1 MRFYFSKRNL
11 SIYLSSLLIASSS
24 LFANDTEKKEIKKL
38 DTVTVVSSEASNY
51 ASFDEPSINRTNIDI
66 ENSAKSIQIFNDDF
80 IEDYQPQ
87 TLDDIIKMSSNT
99 TYQGNNHGR
108 SIEIGMRGFSNVPI
122 LIDSMKI
129 TNSTANQE
137 IYNLQAIEV
146 LKGPDSLQY
155 GQSSPGGLVNIVK
168 KKTQKQDHGEIQFKV
183 DEHTAYTTNADFGGG
198 INSDDSLRYRLVT
211 SFKHGEDYTN
221 SNTDINRLFIAP
233 TIAYDINNN
242 HTFSIMAEY
251 LKEKTASSFGT
262 YINSKGNLIA
272 PIENMSSHPDEE
284 FKKTQ
289 KIVGFDLNSDFDTWN
304 SNFKYRYIDYVGTNG
319 DVHMPQAYN
328 EATDTVRRV
337 YAYQSQEFSEHA
349 LQYTLNKE
357 LNIFNIKNNIS
368 LGADY
373 NKAYS
378 QTFMHFDPFNAYNLD
393 LSNPDYEDF
402 TSLSD
407 HPGAMDMTGEKTY
420 NKSWGIFLQDSIHL
434 TENLIFNAGLRY
446 SESKPKDGQKSDALT
461 PSLGLVYKV
470 TPSTS
475 IYTNYSES
483 FTPNTNLDENDN
495 ILDPEEGKGYEL
507 GIKQKFLDDKLN
519 LTAAIFKIEKENVPL
534 VQGLAPN
541 TYYKASGKQQSQGI
555 EFDLTGQ
562 ITSNLAI
569 VASYGYTKTKDL
581 DNDNNRLKNIPTH
594 TANIFTTYHLSSF
607 NLPNTYIGGGARFL
621 GSRYTTNTNDLKLD
635 SEIIYNATVGYK
647 KGNWKASLNVQ
658 NLTDEEYVEGAML
671 ANRVY
676 AGTPRTIMATI
687 SYKF

>member
-1 MRFYFSKRNL
+1 
-11 SIYLSSLLIASSS
+11 
-24 LFANDTEKKEIKKL
+24 
-38 DTVTVVSSEASNY
+38 
-51 ASFDEPSINRTNIDI
+51 
-66 ENSAKSIQIFNDDF
+66 
-80 IEDYQPQ
+80 
-87 TLDDIIKMSSNT
+87 
-99 TYQGNNHGR
+99 
-108 SIEIGMRGFSNVPI
+108 
-122 LIDSMKI
+122 
-129 TNSTANQE
+129 
-137 IYNLQAIEV
+137 
-146 LKGPDSLQY
+146 
-155 GQSSPGGLVNIVK
+155 
-168 KKTQKQDHGEIQFKV
+168 
-183 DEHTAYTTNADFGGG
+183 
-198 INSDDSLRYRLVT
+198 
-211 SFKHGEDYTN
+211 
-221 SNTDINRLFIAP
+221 
-233 TIAYDINNN
+233 
-242 HTFSIMAEY
+242 MAEY
-251 LKEKTASSFGT
+251 LKEKTPSSFGT

-562 ITSNLAI
+562 ITPNLAI

-621 GSRYTTNTNDLKLD
+621 GSRYTTDTNDLKLD

>member
-1 MRFYFSKRNL
+1 MKLYFSKKNI
-11 SIYLSSLLIASSS
+11 SIYLSSLLIASTS
-24 LFANDTEKKEIKKL
+24 LFANDTEKEIKKL
-38 DTVTVVSSEASNY
+38 DTVTVVGSQASNY
-51 ASFDEPSINRTNIDI
+51 LSLDEPSINRTNIDI
-66 ENSAKSIQIFNDDF
+66 EDSAKSIQIFNENF

-155 GQSSPGGLVNIVK
+155 GESSPGGLINLVK
-168 KKTQKQDHGEIQFKV
+168 KKPQKQEHGEIQFKV

-198 INSDDSLRYRLVT
+198 INNDSSLRYRVVT
-211 SFKHGEDYTN
+211 SLKHGEDYTN

-233 TIAYDINNN
+233 TIAYDINDN
-242 HTFSIMAEY
+242 HSFSIMAEY
-251 LKEKTASSFGT
+251 LKEKSPSSFGT
-262 YINSKGNLIA
+262 YITSKGKLIA
-272 PIENMSSHPDEE
+272 PIENISSNPDEE

-289 KIVGFDLNSDFDTWN
+289 KIIGFDLNSNFDTWN
-304 SNFKYRYIDYVGTNG
+304 SNFKYRYIDYVGING
-319 DVHMPQAYN
+319 DVHMPFSYN
-328 EATDTVRRV
+328 EATDIVRRV
-337 YAYQSQEFSEHA
+337 YAYQKQEFSEHA

-357 LNIFNIKNNIS
+357 LNIFNVKNNIS

-378 QTFMHFDPFNAYNLD
+378 RTFMHFDPFTPYNLD
-393 LSNPDYEDF
+393 LSNPDYEDL

-407 HPGAMDMTGEKTY
+407 HPTARDMTSEKTY

-434 TENLIFNAGLRY
+434 SDNLIFNAGLRY

-483 FTPNTNLDENDN
+483 FTPNTNMDENDK

-507 GIKQKFLDDKLN
+507 GIKQKFLNDKLN

-541 TYYKASGKQQSQGI
+541 TYYKASGKQESQGI

-562 ITSNLAI
+562 ITSDWAI

-621 GSRYTTNTNDLKLD
+621 GSRYVTDSNDLKLD
-635 SEIIYNATVGYK
+635 SEIIYNATLGYK

-658 NLTDEEYVEGAML
+658 NLTDEEYVEGSIL
-671 ANRVY
+671 SPRVY
-676 AGTPRTIMATI
+676 TGTPRTIMATI

>member
-1 MRFYFSKRNL
+1 MGFYFSKKNL
-11 SIYLSSLLIASSS
+11 SIYLSSLLLASTS
-24 LFANDTEKKEIKKL
+24 LFADTKKEEIKKL
-38 DTVTVVSSEASNY
+38 DTVTVVGSEASNY
-51 ASFDEPSINRTNIDI
+51 VSFDKPSINRTNIDL
-66 ENSAKSIQIFNDDF
+66 EDSAKSIQVFNEDF
-80 IEDYQPQ
+80 LEDYQPQ
-87 TLDDIIKMSSNT
+87 SLEDIIKMSSNT
-99 TYQGNNHGR
+99 TYEGNSHGR
-108 SIEIGMRGFSNVPI
+108 SIQIGMRGFSNVPI

-129 TNSTANQE
+129 TNSTINQE
-137 IYNLQAIEV
+137 IYNLQSLEV
-146 LKGPDSLQY
+146 LKGPSSLQY
-155 GQSSPGGLVNIVK
+155 GQSSPGGIVNLVK
-168 KKTQKQDHGEIQFKV
+168 KKPQKQDHAEVQFKV

-198 INSDDSLRYRLVT
+198 INSDASLRYRVVT
-211 SFKHGEDYTN
+211 SIKHGEDYTN
-221 SNTDINRLFIAP
+221 SNTDINRFFIAP
-233 TIAYDINNN
+233 TLAYDLNDN

-251 LKEKTASSFGT
+251 LREKTPSSFGT
-262 YINSKGNLIA
+262 FINSKGDLIA
-272 PIENMSSHPDEE
+272 PVENLSSHPDEE

-289 KIVGFDLNSDFDTWN
+289 KIVGFDLNSNFDTWN

-319 DVHMPQAYN
+319 DVHMPQSYDETTN
-328 EATDTVRRV
+328 RVKRV
-337 YAYQSQEFSEHA
+337 YAYQKQEFSEHA

-357 LNIFNIKNNIS
+357 LNIFNVKNNIS

-378 QTFMHFDPFNAYNLD
+378 QTFMHYDPANPYFID
-393 LSNPDYEDF
+393 LSHPDYEDL

-407 HPGAMDMTGEKTY
+407 HPGARDMTGDKTY
-420 NKSWGIFLQDSIHL
+420 TKSWGIFLQDSIHL

-446 SESKPKDGQKSDALT
+446 SESKPKDGQKSDATT
-461 PSLGLVYKV
+461 PSLGLVYKL
-470 TPSTS
+470 TDNTS

-483 FTPNTNLDENDN
+483 FTPSTNMDEKDN

-555 EFDLTGQ
+555 EFDLAGQ
-562 ITSNLAI
+562 ITPNLAI

-621 GSRYTTNTNDLKLD
+621 GSRYTTNSNDLKLD

-647 KGNWKASLNVQ
+647 KGNWKASLTAQ
-658 NLTDEEYVEGAML
+658 NLTDEEYVEGAISSP
-671 ANRVY
+671 RVY